1 MAQETFIRVW
11 RNAARWRP
19 GAAQF
24 DTWLHRVTLNLC
36 YDRLRRRRERP
47 VSEPPDTPDPGPAPD
62 RGLLASDVGV
72 RVRHALQA
80 LPPRQ
85 REAIVLCHY
94 QELGNIEAAG
104 LMGVSASRR
113 WRALLSRG
121 RRALK
126 SALADL
132 AGPDWPT

>member
-1 MAQETFIRVW
+1 MAQETFFKVW
-11 RNAARWRP
+11 RNAPRWRP
-19 GAAQF
+19 GAAKF

-36 YDRLRRRRERP
+36 YDRLRRRREKP
-47 VSEPPDTPDPGPAPD
+47 TADLPDTPDPGPGPD
-62 RGLLASDVGV
+62 RGLMAAAVGERV
-72 RVRHALQA
+72 RVAMQG

-104 LMGVSASRR
+104 LMGVSVEALES
-113 WRALLSRG
+113 LLSRG

-126 SALADL
+126 AALADL
-132 AGPDWPT
+132 RGLD